1 MAIAKKMAVKLIHYN
16 SPEFHQ
22 AAQLRYQLF
31 FAPLNLPWDLV
42 QDEHQEG
49 YFHAAIAIQDTVVA
63 YGQLVPHNN
72 GIYQICQMV
81 VQTDYQRQ
89 NLGRKILIFL
99 IDLARQEQAIALTL
113 NARLT
118 AVDFYQKLGFHTD
131 GVPFPSS
138 TTGVAHIT
146 MNQTL

>member
-1 MAIAKKMAVKLIHYN
+1 MAIAKEMPVKLIEYN
-16 SPEFHQ
+16 SAEFYQ

-42 QDEHQEG
+42 QDERQDS
-49 YFHAAIAIQDTVVA
+49 YFHAAIAMEDTIVA
-63 YGQLVPHNN
+63 YGQLVPHPNR
-72 GIYQICQMV
+72 IYQICQMV
-81 VQTDYQRQ
+81 VQSDYQRQ
-89 NLGRKILIFL
+89 NLGRKILMFL
-99 IDLARQEQAIALTL
+99 IDLAKQEQAIALTL

-138 TTGVAHIT
+138 ITGVPHIT